1 MNVSFHVVDTNV
13 PLTANN
19 QAEVSKDCVLECVR
33 SLKEIIENGGIVLD
47 NQWRILGEYLHKLP
61 SMAQPGI
68 GNAFLK
74 WVLTNQ
80 ANSERCTL
88 VEITPKPDDELDF
101 VEFPE
106 HPGLHDFDRSD
117 RKFVSVSAVHP
128 VHPPIL
134 QAADSKWWGWQNA
147 LAECGIEVVFLCPDE
162 IAEKYAK
169 KMGKH

>member
-13 PLTANN
+13 PLTAKESSQN
-19 QAEVSKDCVLECVR
+19 KLEIYCFRISYGRTHRFAPTTRYVVGANLRVR
-33 SLKEIIENGGIVLD
+33 PLS
-47 NQWRILGEYLHKLP
+47 
-61 SMAQPGI
+61 
-68 GNAFLK
+68 
-74 WVLTNQ
+74 TNQ

-134 QAADSKWWGWQNA
+134 QAADSKWWGTNKQ
-147 LAECGIEVVFLCPDE
+147 IF
-162 IAEKYAK
+162 
-169 KMGKH
+169 